1 MLVSLSP
8 LPEEMDRG
16 YLGRVMRINGYRKL
30 KSFLDA
36 LGDIYQ
42 DKENTGGRSWHGLLC
57 SLAEMK
63 SEDFSQRH
71 TTLPLRRGITSYFPE
86 VAHGSAD
93 RPMITAKHTVQRKY
107 PAAFFCEQCAQ
118 ADIVFHGM
126 SYWRREHQ
134 TPGQL
139 WCSKHSVPLS
149 FTVEPDAMQNSP
161 AQSVAQAHP
170 IPLEIVQDA
179 RGNAFVQRYL
189 ELVSAMYERNSPLA
203 VGRIV
208 PVLRDRA
215 KLKGFHAYAGPV
227 RTPLIS
233 DHICA
238 VFPAKWLERV
248 FPSLMQKSRGVA
260 LPQIDGALFMRK
272 SSSSTVAYLLVL
284 AVLFDSADEAIK
296 SLQDAHDG
304 VVVPPV
310 LLRHGKYVLPADDE
324 LIDAYIN
331 AFGQTSKI
339 PQDWELPKPRIQKRL
354 LELGLPNLD
363 AQTEKLASLR
373 AGMQAFYVD
382 GLSYAE
388 SLKISGMTS
397 RRFDALLRV
406 SGPNFCRALRKM
418 DQKNNRCSRKEL
430 AHSLQR
436 LLAVEQVQAMSSEK
450 HEEHQL

>member
-1 MLVSLSP
+1 MLVLLSP

-30 KSFLDA
+30 EDFSDA
-36 LGDIYQ
+36 LGELYQ
-42 DKENTGGRSWHGLLC
+42 DKKNTGGRSWHGLLC
-57 SLAEMK
+57 NLAGMK
-63 SEDFSQRH
+63 SEDFSQQH
-71 TTLPLRRGITSYFPE
+71 TTLPLRRRITSYFPE
-86 VAHGSAD
+86 VAHGSSD
-93 RPMITAKHTVQRKY
+93 RPTITAKNTVSRKY
-107 PAAFFCEQCAQ
+107 PAAFFCEQCTQ
-118 ADIVFHGM
+118 ADIAFHGM

-139 WCSKHSVPLS
+139 WCSKHSLPLS
-149 FTVEPDAMQNSP
+149 CTAEPDAMQNSP
-161 AQSVAQAHP
+161 AQSVAKAHP
-170 IPLEIVQDA
+170 IPLALVQEA
-179 RGNAFVQRYL
+179 RRNAFVQRYL
-189 ELVSAMYERNSPLA
+189 ELVSAMYERSTPLA
-203 VGRIV
+203 AGRIA

-227 RTPLIS
+227 RSPLIS

-248 FPSLMQKSRGVA
+248 FPNLMQKSQGVA

-310 LLRHGKYVLPADDE
+310 LLRRRTYVLPADE
-324 LIDAYIN
+324 EIMDAYIN

-339 PQDWELPKPRIQKRL
+339 SQVWELPKSRIQKRL

-363 AQTEKLASLR
+363 AKAEQTENLR

-382 GLSYAE
+382 GNSYTD

-397 RRFDALLRV
+397 HRFDALLRV

-436 LLAVEQVQAMSSEK
+436 LLAVEQVQAMSSEVY
-450 HEEHQL
+450 EEHHV

>member
-1 MLVSLSP
+1 MLVLLSP

-16 YLGRVMRINGYRKL
+16 YLGRVMRINGFRKL
-30 KSFLDA
+30 EDFSDA
-36 LGDIYQ
+36 LGELYQ
-42 DKENTGGRSWHGLLC
+42 DKKNTVGRSWHGLLC
-57 SLAEMK
+57 SLADMK
-63 SEDFSQRH
+63 SEDFSQQH
-71 TTLPLRRGITSYFPE
+71 TTLPLRRGITSYFPN

-93 RPMITAKHTVQRKY
+93 RPTITAKHTVLRKY

-118 ADIVFHGM
+118 ADIAFHGM

-134 TPGQL
+134 TLGQL
-139 WCSKHSVPLS
+139 WCSKHAAPLS

-161 AQSVAQAHP
+161 AQSVAKAHS
-170 IPLEIVQDA
+170 IPLAIVQDA
-179 RGNAFVQRYL
+179 QENAFVQRYL
-189 ELVSAMYERNSPLA
+189 ELVSAVYERSAPLA
-203 VGRIV
+203 VGRIA

-227 RTPLIS
+227 RSPLIS

-248 FPSLMQKSRGVA
+248 FPSLIQKSRGVA

-284 AVLFDSADEAIK
+284 AVLFDSADEAIR
-296 SLQDAHDG
+296 SLQDANDG
-304 VVVPPV
+304 VLVPPV
-310 LLRHGKYVLPADDE
+310 LLRRRTYVLPADE
-324 LIDAYIN
+324 EIMEAYIN
-331 AFGQTSKI
+331 ALGQTSKI
-339 PQDWELPKPRIQKRL
+339 SQVWELPKPRIQKRL

-363 AQTEKLASLR
+363 AKVGQTESLR

-382 GLSYAE
+382 GHSYAE
-388 SLKISGMTS
+388 SLKISGVTS

-418 DQKNNRCSRKEL
+418 GQKSNRCSRKEL

-436 LLAVEQVQAMSSEK
+436 LLAVEQVQAMPSEV
-450 HEEHQL
+450 HEEHHV

>member
-8 LPEEMDRG
+8 LPDEMDRG
-16 YLGRVMRINGYRKL
+16 YLGRVMRMNGYRKL
-30 KSFLDA
+30 EGFWNDLKDLSQ
-36 LGDIYQ
+36 G
-42 DKENTGGRSWHGLLC
+42 KEVARGRSWHDLLC
-57 SLAEMK
+57 SLVGME
-63 SEDFSQRH
+63 SEDFSQQH

-86 VAHGSAD
+86 VKHGSAA
-93 RPMITAKHTVQRKY
+93 RPTIAAKNTVSRKY
-107 PAAFFCEQCAQ
+107 LAAFFCEQCAQ
-118 ADIVFHGM
+118 ADMAFHGM

-149 FTVEPDAMQNSP
+149 CTTEPDAMQHSP
-161 AQSVAQAHP
+161 VQSVAKAHP
-170 IPLEIVQDA
+170 ISLALVQEA
-179 RGNAFVQRYL
+179 RENAFVQRYL
-189 ELVSAMYERNSPLA
+189 ELASGMYERSAPLA
-203 VGRIV
+203 VGRIA

-215 KLKGFHAYAGPV
+215 KLKGFHAYAGSV
-227 RTPLIS
+227 RSPLIS

-248 FPSLMQKSRGVA
+248 FPSLLQKCQGVA

-284 AVLFDSADEAIK
+284 AVLYDCADEAIK

-310 LLRHGKYVLPADDE
+310 LLRRRTYVLPTDE
-324 LIDAYIN
+324 EIMEEYIH

-339 PQDWELPKPRIQKRL
+339 SQVWALPKNIVQKRL

-363 AQTEKLASLR
+363 AKTGLTESLR
-373 AGMQAFYVD
+373 AGVKAFYIN
-382 GLSYAE
+382 GCSYVE
-388 SLKISGMTS
+388 SLKISGVTS
-397 RRFDALLRV
+397 HRFDALIRV
-406 SGPNFCRALRKM
+406 SGPNFCKALRKM
-418 DQKNNRCSRKEL
+418 NQKNNRCSRKEL

-436 LLAVEQVQAMSSEK
+436 LLAVEQVQAMTSEIQ
-450 HEEHQL
+450 EEHQA

>member
-16 YLGRVMRINGYRKL
+16 YLGRVMRMNGYRKL
-30 KSFLDA
+30 EDFSHA
-36 LGDIYQ
+36 LKDLNQG
-42 DKENTGGRSWHGLLC
+42 KEVARGRSWHDLLC
-57 SLAEMK
+57 SLVGME

-71 TTLPLRRGITSYFPE
+71 TTLPLRRGITSYFPD

-93 RPMITAKHTVQRKY
+93 RPTIMAKNTVSRKY
-107 PAAFFCEQCAQ
+107 SAAFFCEQCAQ
-118 ADIVFHGM
+118 ADIAFHGM

-149 FTVEPDAMQNSP
+149 CTAEPDAMQNSP
-161 AQSVAQAHP
+161 ARSVAKAHP
-170 IPLEIVQDA
+170 IPLAIVQEA
-179 RGNAFVQRYL
+179 QENAFVQRYL
-189 ELVSAMYERNSPLA
+189 ELVSAMYERSTPLA
-203 VGRIV
+203 VGRIA

-215 KLKGFHAYAGPV
+215 KLKGFHAYPGPV
-227 RTPLIS
+227 RSPLIS

-248 FPSLMQKSRGVA
+248 FPSLMQKSQGVA

-284 AVLFDSADEAIK
+284 AVLFDSAEQAIK

-304 VVVPPV
+304 VMVPPV
-310 LLRHGKYVLPADDE
+310 LLRRRTYVLPADDE
-324 LIDAYIN
+324 LMDAYIN
-331 AFGQTSKI
+331 ALGQISKI
-339 PQDWELPKPRIQKRL
+339 SQVWALPKCRIQKRL

-363 AQTEKLASLR
+363 AKTEKSASLR
-373 AGMQAFYVD
+373 AGMLAFYVE
-382 GLSYAE
+382 GHSYAE
-388 SLKISGMTS
+388 SLEISGMTS

-436 LLAVEQVQAMSSEK
+436 LLAVEQVQTMSSEMD
-450 HEEHQL
+450 EALQV

>member
-30 KSFLDA
+30 EDFSDA
-36 LGDIYQ
+36 LGERDQ
-42 DKENTGGRSWHGLLC
+42 DKKNVGGRSWHDLLC
-57 SLAEMK
+57 SLVGMK
-63 SEDFSQRH
+63 CDEFSQQH
-71 TTLPLRRGITSYFPE
+71 TLIPLRRGITSYFPDVE
-86 VAHGSAD
+86 HGSAA
-93 RPMITAKHTVQRKY
+93 RPTITAKHAVLRKY

-118 ADIVFHGM
+118 ADIAFHGM

-139 WCSKHSVPLS
+139 WCSKHAAPLS
-149 FTVEPDAMQNSP
+149 VTVEPDAMQNSP
-161 AQSVAQAHP
+161 AQSVAKAHQL
-170 IPLEIVQDA
+170 PLAVVQDA
-179 RGNAFVQRYL
+179 QGNAFVQRYL
-189 ELVSAMYERNSPLA
+189 ELVSAVYERSAPLA
-203 VGRIV
+203 VGKIA

-227 RTPLIS
+227 RSSLIS
-233 DHICA
+233 DQICA

-248 FPSLMQKSRGVA
+248 FPSLSQKIQGVA

-284 AVLFDSADEAIK
+284 AVLFDSADEAMK

-310 LLRHGKYVLPADDE
+310 LLRRGTYVLPADAE
-324 LIDAYIN
+324 LMDAYIN
-331 AFGQTSKI
+331 ALGQTSKI
-339 PQDWELPKPRIQKRL
+339 SPIWDLPRSRIQKRL

-363 AQTEKLASLR
+363 AKAGKTDSLR

-382 GLSYAE
+382 GNSYAE

-397 RRFDALLRV
+397 RRFDTLLRV

-436 LLAVEQVQAMSSEK
+436 MLTVEQVEAMSSEM
-450 HEEHQL
+450 HEEHQV

>member
-16 YLGRVMRINGYRKL
+16 YLGRVMRMNGYRKL
-30 KSFLDA
+30 EDFSHA
-36 LGDIYQ
+36 LKDLNQ
-42 DKENTGGRSWHGLLC
+42 AKEVARGRSWHDLLC
-57 SLAEMK
+57 SLVGME

-71 TTLPLRRGITSYFPE
+71 TTLPLRRGITSYFPDI
-86 VAHGSAD
+86 AHGSAD
-93 RPMITAKHTVQRKY
+93 RPTIMAKNTVSRKY
-107 PAAFFCEQCAQ
+107 LAAFFCEQCAQ
-118 ADIVFHGM
+118 ADIAFHGM

-139 WCSKHSVPLS
+139 WCSKHSVPLR
-149 FTVEPDAMQNSP
+149 FTTEPDAMQNSP
-161 AQSVAQAHP
+161 ARSVAKAHP
-170 IPLEIVQDA
+170 IPLAIVQEA
-179 RGNAFVQRYL
+179 RENAFVQRYL
-189 ELVSAMYERNSPLA
+189 ELVSAMYERNTPLA
-203 VGRIV
+203 VGRIA

-215 KLKGFHAYAGPV
+215 KLKCFHAYAGPV
-227 RTPLIS
+227 RSPLIS

-248 FPSLMQKSRGVA
+248 FPSLMQKSQGVA

-284 AVLFDSADEAIK
+284 AVLFDSAEQAIK

-304 VVVPPV
+304 VMVPPV
-310 LLRHGKYVLPADDE
+310 LLRRRTYALPADDE
-324 LIDAYIN
+324 LMDAYIN
-331 AFGQTSKI
+331 ALGQISKI
-339 PQDWELPKPRIQKRL
+339 SQVWALPKCRIQKRL

-363 AQTEKLASLR
+363 AKTEKTASLR
-373 AGMQAFYVD
+373 AGMLAFYVE
-382 GLSYAE
+382 GQSYAE
-388 SLKISGMTS
+388 SLEISGMTS

-436 LLAVEQVQAMSSEK
+436 LLAVEQVQTMSSEMD
-450 HEEHQL
+450 EALQV

>member
-16 YLGRVMRINGYRKL
+16 YLGRVMRMNGYRKL
-30 KSFLDA
+30 EDFLGTLA
-36 LGDIYQ
+36 ELYQ
-42 DKENTGGRSWHGLLC
+42 DKKVTGGRSWHELICRLV
-57 SLAEMK
+57 EMK

-71 TTLPLRRGITSYFPE
+71 TLIPLRRGITSYFPG
-86 VAHGSAD
+86 VAHGSVD
-93 RPMITAKHTVQRKY
+93 RPMITAKHTVLRKY

-118 ADIVFHGM
+118 ADIAFHGM

-161 AQSVAQAHP
+161 AQSVAKAHQL
-170 IPLEIVQDA
+170 PLAVVQDA
-179 RGNAFVQRYL
+179 HGNAFVQRYL
-189 ELVSAMYERNSPLA
+189 ELVSAMYERSAPLA
-203 VGRIV
+203 VGRIA

-227 RTPLIS
+227 RSPLIS
-233 DHICA
+233 DQICA

-248 FPSLMQKSRGVA
+248 FPSLVQKSQGVA

-284 AVLFDSADEAIK
+284 AVLFDSADEAMK
-296 SLQDAHDG
+296 SLQNAHDG
-304 VVVPPV
+304 VVAPPV
-310 LLRHGKYVLPADDE
+310 LLRHGTYVLPADDE
-324 LIDAYIN
+324 LMDAYIN
-331 AFGQTSKI
+331 ALGQTSKI
-339 PQDWELPKPRIQKRL
+339 SQVWELPKPRIQKRL

-363 AQTEKLASLR
+363 AKAGQTESLR

-382 GLSYAE
+382 GHSYTE
-388 SLKISGMTS
+388 SLEISGITS
-397 RRFDALLRV
+397 HRFDALLRV

-418 DQKNNRCSRKEL
+418 DQKSSRCSRKEL

-436 LLAVEQVQAMSSEK
+436 LLAEEQVQAMSSEL
-450 HEEHQL
+450 HEEHQV